1 MRPSSFAQAGRG
13 SSPESRWTPFPRTPG
28 WRSGSW
34 LWLSRRRCLC
44 SWKEVCFLKWMPRA
58 VAKESFPGEVSLEWG
73 WGWGW
78 GCVLRRVFATWRWV
92 GGLVVQGV
100 GENVLPSGE
109 AESKHPPGGKL
120 GMWKITSVSCWD
132 ACGVDFS
139 GQKGDAWG
147 D

>member
-1 MRPSSFAQAGRG
+1 MGVGVGVGLRPPSCVCYLAV
-13 SSPESRWTPFPRTPG
+13 G
-28 WRSGSW
+28 W
-34 LWLSRRRCLC
+34 
-44 SWKEVCFLKWMPRA
+44 
-58 VAKESFPGEVSLEWG
+58 
-73 WGWGW
+73 
-78 GCVLRRVFATWRWV
+78 WV

-132 ACGVDFS
+132 ACGVDVS

>member
-1 MRPSSFAQAGRG
+1 
-13 SSPESRWTPFPRTPG
+13 
-28 WRSGSW
+28 
-34 LWLSRRRCLC
+34 
-44 SWKEVCFLKWMPRA
+44 MPRA

-109 AESKHPPGGKL
+109 AESKHPQEGN
-120 GMWKITSVSCWD
+120 
-132 ACGVDFS
+132 
-139 GQKGDAWG
+139 
-147 D
+147 